1 MALPCRYPSCQHRC
15 LSFRQK
21 KGCFTLI
28 ELFVVIGII
37 AVLAGLLLPV
47 LGSSRER
54 AKLANCLSNVKQI
67 TMANLMY
74 ADDSG
79 GYLVPYAYDML
90 G

>member
-15 LSFRQK
+15 LSSRQK
-21 KGCFTLI
+21 ECCFTLI
-28 ELFVVIGII
+28 ELLVVIGII
-37 AVLAGLLLPV
+37 AVLAGMLLPV
-47 LGSSRER
+47 LSSSRER

-90 G
+90 E